1 MNLICPHS
9 SIFPIFAKLIF
20 KDMDSNNKKKSQP
33 IWLYAI
39 LGVLALALVFLL
51 VRNGSMKSDLKD
63 LEAEKELQRLD
74 FQAEV
79 DSLMKVHNDLKESY
93 GELSLELAEKDSII
107 QADAVE
113 IKKLLDSQWDY
124 NRIKKKLASLQ
135 NISQKYVRQMDSLYT
150 VNRELVAENERMR
163 EQVQAE
169 RRENSNLSRQKEE
182 LTNKVNQ
189 AATLKLFN
197 YSAQAVRFKGGSKE
211 SATDRA
217 DRAERIRID
226 FTVAANELIQPGS
239 KVFYVRIADPKKAII
254 SKGTGD
260 EYAFQ
265 SNGETLQFTEKVRVN
280 YEGKETDVRAYYTK
294 PADREFM
301 PGTYFIDVYEQ
312 GGKLIGQTAI
322 DLK

>member
-1 MNLICPHS
+1 
-9 SIFPIFAKLIF
+9 
-20 KDMDSNNKKKSQP
+20 MDNQNNKNGKNRTL
-33 IWLYAI
+33 LYA
-39 LGVLALALVFLL
+39 LLAALALALVFVIILASKNSSIKGNL
-51 VRNGSMKSDLKD
+51 QQ
-63 LEAEKELQRLD
+63 LEAEKEMQRQD

-79 DSLMKVHNDLKESY
+79 DSLMKVHNELKESY
-93 GELSLELAEKDSII
+93 GELSQELAEKDSII

-135 NISQKYVRQMDSLYT
+135 TISQKYVRQMDSLYT
-150 VNRELVAENERMR
+150 VNRELVAENERIR
-163 EQVQAE
+163 EEFQAE
-169 RRENSNLSRQKEE
+169 RRQNTSLTKQKEE

-189 AATLKLFN
+189 AATMKISN
-197 YSAQAVRFKGGSKE
+197 YTAQAVRFKGGGKE
-211 SATDRA
+211 TPTDRA
-217 DRAERIRID
+217 ERAERIRLD
-226 FTVAANELIQPGS
+226 FTVAANDLIQPGS
-239 KVFYVRIADPKKAII
+239 KLFYVRIADPRRAII

-280 YEGKETDVRAYYTK
+280 YDGKETAVRAYYTK
-294 PADREFM
+294 PDAYEMM

>member
-1 MNLICPHS
+1 
-9 SIFPIFAKLIF
+9 
-20 KDMDSNNKKKSQP
+20 MDSENKKKSNQP

-39 LGVLALALVFLL
+39 LGLLAIALVFFIVKNSSL
-51 VRNGSMKSDLKD
+51 KSDKEA
-63 LEAEKELQRLD
+63 LEAEKEMQRLD

-79 DSLMKVHNDLKESY
+79 DSLMKVHNELKESY

-124 NRIKKKLASLQ
+124 NRIKKKLANLQ
-135 NISQKYVRQMDSLYT
+135 DISQRYVRQMDSLYT
-150 VNRELVAENERMR
+150 VNRELVAENERIR
-163 EQVQAE
+163 EEFQAE
-169 RRENSNLSRQKEE
+169 RRENTNLNRQKEE

-189 AATLKLFN
+189 AAVLKLYN

-211 SATDRA
+211 STTDRA
-217 DRAERIRID
+217 DRAERIRMD
-226 FTVAANELIQPGS
+226 FTVAANDLIQPGS
-239 KVFYVRIADPKKAII
+239 KTFYVRIADPTRAII

-260 EYAFQ
+260 EYAFE
-265 SNGETLQFTEKVRVN
+265 SNGETLQFTEKIRVN
-280 YEGKETDVRAYYTK
+280 YEGKETPVRAYYTK
-294 PADREFM
+294 PADREFR

-312 GGKLIGQTAI
+312 GGKLIGQTSV

>member
-1 MNLICPHS
+1 
-9 SIFPIFAKLIF
+9 
-20 KDMDSNNKKKSQP
+20 MDNQNNKNGKNRTL
-33 IWLYAI
+33 LYA
-39 LGVLALALVFLL
+39 LLAALALALVFVIILASKNSSIKGNL
-51 VRNGSMKSDLKD
+51 QQ
-63 LEAEKELQRLD
+63 LEAEKEMQRQD

-79 DSLMKVHNDLKESY
+79 DSLMKVHNELKESY
-93 GELSLELAEKDSII
+93 GELSQELAEKDSII

-135 NISQKYVRQMDSLYT
+135 TISQKYVRQMDSLYT
-150 VNRELVAENERMR
+150 VNRELVAENERIR
-163 EQVQAE
+163 EEFQAE
-169 RRENSNLSRQKEE
+169 RRQNTSLTKQKEE

-189 AATLKLFN
+189 AATMKISN
-197 YSAQAVRFKGGSKE
+197 YTAQAVRFKGGGK
-211 SATDRA
+211 ATPTDRA
-217 DRAERIRID
+217 ERAERIRLD
-226 FTVAANELIQPGS
+226 FTVAANDLIQPGT
-239 KVFYVRIADPKKAII
+239 KLFYVRIADPRRAII

-280 YEGKETDVRAYYTK
+280 YDGKETAVRAYYTK
-294 PADREFM
+294 PDAYEMM

>member
-1 MNLICPHS
+1 
-9 SIFPIFAKLIF
+9 
-20 KDMDSNNKKKSQP
+20 
-33 IWLYAI
+33 
-39 LGVLALALVFLL
+39 
-51 VRNGSMKSDLKD
+51 
-63 LEAEKELQRLD
+63 
-74 FQAEV
+74 
-79 DSLMKVHNDLKESY
+79 MKVHNELKDNY
-93 GELSLELAEKDSII
+93 GELSQQLAEKDSII

-124 NRIKKKLASLQ
+124 YRVKKKLAALQ
-135 NISQKYVRQMDSLYT
+135 EISQRYVRQMDSLYT
-150 VNRELVAENERMR
+150 VNRELVAENERIR
-163 EQVQAE
+163 EEYQNE
-169 RRENSNLSRQKEE
+169 RRQNTTLTRQKEE

-197 YSAQAVRFKGGSKE
+197 YTAQAVRFKGNGSE
-211 SATDRA
+211 TTTDKA
-217 DRAERIRID
+217 SRAERIRID
-226 FTVAANELIQPGS
+226 FTVAANDIVQPGT
-239 KVFYVRIADPKKAII
+239 KLFYVRIADPKRAII

-280 YEGKETDVRAYYTK
+280 YDGTETAVRAYYVK
-294 PADREFM
+294 PDAYEMM

>member
-1 MNLICPHS
+1 
-9 SIFPIFAKLIF
+9 
-20 KDMDSNNKKKSQP
+20 MDSDNKKKTQQP

-39 LGVLALALVFLL
+39 LGVLVIALVFLL
-51 VRNGSMKSDLKD
+51 VRNNSMKSDLQE
-63 LEAEKELQRLD
+63 LEAEKEMQRVD

-79 DSLMKVHNDLKESY
+79 DSLMKVHNELKESY
-93 GELSLELAEKDSII
+93 GELSQELAEKDSII

-124 NRIKKKLASLQ
+124 YYIKKKLSNLQ
-135 NISQKYVRQMDSLYT
+135 EISQHYVRQMDSLYT
-150 VNRELVAENERMR
+150 VNRELVAENERIR
-163 EQVQAE
+163 EEFQAE
-169 RRENSNLSRQKEE
+169 RRQNTNLTRQKEE

-189 AATLKLFN
+189 AATMKLFN
-197 YSAQAVRFKGGSKE
+197 YSAQAVRFKGSGKE
-211 SATDRA
+211 TPTDRA
-217 DRAERIRID
+217 ARAERIRID
-226 FTVAANELIQPGS
+226 FTLAANELIDPGT
-239 KVFYVRIADPKKAII
+239 KLFYVRIASPNRAII

-280 YEGKETDVRAYYTK
+280 YDGSETPVRAYYTK
-294 PADREFM
+294 SDAYEMM
-301 PGTYFIDVYEQ
+301 PGTYFIDVYEE